1 MMRSG
6 ILPDQSRPVIVI
18 PDDINDAYRDSA
30 DLDRLREIAEVVV
43 HGSRPKDE
51 RELIERTRGA
61 NTILSFRPAFTKF
74 PASVIRSASSLRLIC
89 ISGTGVED
97 VDVDEATR
105 RGVAV
110 ANVVGSANR
119 AVAELCLALM
129 FSVARAVPAQDRSIR
144 LGEWKSRQGMELGS
158 KTLGI
163 IGLSGIAIE
172 LATMARGLGM
182 RVISWSRNNDP
193 VRAEKAGSIAVP
205 LETLLSQAD
214 VVSLHLRLNDETR
227 NFMDTG
233 QLARMKP
240 GAILINTARGGLIA
254 EAALIDALR
263 SGSLT
268 GAGLDVF
275 AAEPLAADNPL
286 RAMDNV
292 VMTPVSGW
300 NTLDSSRRMISQS
313 IDNVVK
319 FNAGQPTNIIN
330 AAVLTK

>member
-1 MMRSG
+1 MLRNGVMR
-6 ILPDQSRPVIVI
+6 DQPRPVIVI
-18 PDDINDAYRDSA
+18 PDDINGAYRDSA

-43 HGSRPKDE
+43 HGSRPQDE
-51 RELIERTRGA
+51 QDLIERTRGA
-61 NTILSFRPAFTKF
+61 STILSFRPAFTKF
-74 PASVIRSASSLRLIC
+74 PVSVIRAASFLRLIC

-97 VDVDEATR
+97 VDVAEATA
-105 RGVAV
+105 RGIAV
-110 ANVVGSANR
+110 ANVVASANR
-119 AVAELCLALM
+119 AVAELCVALM
-129 FSVARAVPAQDRSIR
+129 FAVARAVPAQDRSIR
-144 LGEWKSRQGMELGS
+144 LGGWKSWQGIELGG

-163 IGLSGIAIE
+163 IGLSGIAAE
-172 LATMARGLGM
+172 LAMMARALGM

-193 VRAEKAGSIAVP
+193 VRAEKAGSIAVS
-205 LETLLSQAD
+205 LEELLSQAD

-227 NFMDTG
+227 NFLDG
-233 QLARMKP
+233 GRLARMKP
-240 GAILINTARGGLIA
+240 GAILINTARGGLIV

-263 SGSLT
+263 SGRLT

-275 AAEPLAADNPL
+275 AVEPLAADNPL

-319 FNAGQPTNIIN
+319 FYTGQPSNVVN
-330 AAVLTK
+330 AAALKK